1 MKCVVFVR
9 DELAPS
15 FLGLVKPPWVNL
27 IFDFIGYDYTLQ
39 ILCFFFL
46 CEEAKKILTSLQKK
60 RRNAKEIFTYNKI
73 T

>member
-46 CEEAKKILTSLQKK
+46 CEENLKFFAKRAKKCERKFYL
-60 RRNAKEIFTYNKI
+60 
-73 T
+73 